1 MNTDL
6 LSSVGL
12 WARRSGCRESG
23 DPAGRFGQAER
34 VSTNAKTSGSSVF
47 LKLDWDGNEH
57 FFMYFD
63 RLTILKNWLWPIEMF
78 GCIGLQYFVSIRS
91 APSWLQILPSF
102 FFFFL
107 KKRWIRIVVPS
118 CKIKKKKPI
127 KIKNVSSNAFHSI
140 FLLFMLLGKWS
151 EFAFGLTCLGFE
163 SAFWGGKLQ
172 YLVVTLHGSHPAD
185 NVIVIQTSA
194 NYIVFAL
201 DDLAR

>member
-1 MNTDL
+1 MSARDCQWVEADQLKSGMGWSWGVMNTDL

-23 DPAGRFGQAER
+23 DPEGRFGQAER

-63 RLTILKNWLWPIEMF
+63 RLTILKNWLWPIEMS

-118 CKIKKKKPI
+118 CKIKKKNN
-127 KIKNVSSNAFHSI
+127 KNKKCF
-140 FLLFMLLGKWS
+140 F
-151 EFAFGLTCLGFE
+151 
-163 SAFWGGKLQ
+163 
-172 YLVVTLHGSHPAD
+172 
-185 NVIVIQTSA
+185 
-194 NYIVFAL
+194 
-201 DDLAR
+201 